1 MANFAEIKTEVVVD
15 TKKATQQVERFKGVA
30 STAFKGTA
38 IAAAAVAAGM
48 VAIGKAI
55 SANIEQSK
63 KLQRASFFGA
73 QLKDAQRFQKRVGGI
88 LTEMQSLE
96 EIAKFRQVGFSD
108 KDIDRATDLARKI
121 QVLGNVSLDAA
132 LQMVRTGDGVDK
144 LSAALN
150 LDMNTALDN
159 TVKSLTSGVP
169 RASDKARAA
178 LTLLTKET
186 KGISGNFKA
195 MTQADPFK
203 QMTVTIQ
210 DAAAATLRNLGPE
223 LTKLTENIRSILPI
237 MQGFIKGSVIIFSG
251 LLKSIAKVRDV
262 IAQTFSGKIFTD
274 FLNNL
279 KQLPLVGK
287 SIEDFIK
294 GSVIVF
300 SGLIKSL
307 AKVRDAIAQAFSGK
321 TFAKIIGFFI
331 NILDKMKQLPL
342 VGKSI
347 ARMFDTTTLDSMRKL
362 ANYNIQ
368 TQTVLKN
375 TAKDTATSAV
385 KTASKVN
392 KTLDKVR
399 RQNGKRNQKARSE
412 SLQELLDFQAQAR
425 TQLRNFQQFALNNIS
440 SIGGTISGVIAAMK
454 DTPEQLRILSSRFA
468 KEIKATNNLTAE
480 QIFLQRQSGR
490 LSDRQAKI
498 GLLINTIR
506 KAGQGDQKEFLRNQ
520 ATITRQLQAGL
531 AISESSKKLAEIA
544 AAQNDYQTDVQTA
557 RNQLRLVQITQLVAI
572 QALNERRI
580 KQGGRLNKRDQ
591 LALDQAQQI
600 LVKVQQTQKQYSR
613 IAATQRPLIDL
624 MKERARLEASI
635 VEPARLRLELSTREA
650 GALDAIRTKK
660 QELAAL
666 DGTLT
671 QSQQLRLAGTQKV
684 VKLNQELAQLRIES
698 DVLLNQR
705 ATVINQRDAQILE
718 QRIASQ
724 NQVIAAKQQEI
735 ALQQQI
741 NAAQQGQLSLV
752 GSFAQQIN
760 QAIGRTIAP
769 ATKLGQTL
777 GQSAVQ
783 FAQTIG
789 SSLERLGEGFTKF
802 VMGVKDADLGA
813 DLGKGFIE
821 LLAGIAKNFG
831 LTFASIG
838 ATYLAAGNAVQ
849 GIPTLAAAGGLLA
862 LSGALGALSSITDSP
877 GGTAGGGGSRAA
889 SPSFQQSLGGD
900 TSQAEPTREVF
911 VVINS
916 SPWNKTGPQE
926 AKEFQSWLRKNKR
939 IVGGMA

>member
-30 STAFKGTA
+30 SRAFKGTA

-48 VAIGKAI
+48 VGIGKAI

-63 KLQRASFFGA
+63 RLQRASFFGA
-73 QLKDAQRFQKRVGGI
+73 QLKDAQRFQRQVGGI

-121 QVLGNVSLDAA
+121 QVLGNVSLEAA

-144 LSAALN
+144 LSASLN

-169 RASDKARAA
+169 RASDRARAA

-186 KGISGNFKA
+186 GNLSGNFRA
-195 MTQADPFK
+195 MTQADPFR
-203 QMTVTIQ
+203 QMSVTIQ
-210 DAAAATLRNLGPE
+210 DATQATLRKLGPE
-223 LTKLTENIRSILPI
+223 LTKLTENIKSVLPLV
-237 MQGFIKGSVIIFSG
+237 QDFIKGSVIIFSG
-251 LLKSIAKVRDV
+251 LLKS
-262 IAQTFSGKIFTD
+262 
-274 FLNNL
+274 
-279 KQLPLVGK
+279 
-287 SIEDFIK
+287 
-294 GSVIVF
+294 
-300 SGLIKSL
+300 L
-307 AKVRDAIAQAFSGK
+307 AKVRDAIAAAFSGK
-321 TFAKIIGFFI
+321 TFQRILGFFV

-347 ARMFDTTTLDSMRKL
+347 ARLFDSTTLDSIRKL
-362 ANYNIQ
+362 AKYNID
-368 TQTVLKN
+368 TQMVLKK
-375 TAKDTATSAV
+375 TAKDTASSAAGS
-385 KTASKVN
+385 ASKVN
-392 KTLDKVR
+392 KTLDALR
-399 RQNGKRNQKARSE
+399 NRNRKRNQKAQSE

-480 QIFLQRQSGR
+480 QILLQRQSGR

-718 QRIASQ
+718 KRIASQ
-724 NQVIAAKQQEI
+724 NQVITAKQQEL

-741 NAAQQGQLSLV
+741 NAAQQGQLTLV
-752 GSFAQQIN
+752 GAFAQNIN

>member
-15 TKKATQQVERFKGVA
+15 TSKATQQVERFKGVA
-30 STAFKGTA
+30 SRAFKGTA
-38 IAAAAVAAGM
+38 IAAAAVAAGL
-48 VAIGKAI
+48 VGVGKAI

-121 QVLGNVSLDAA
+121 QVLGNVSLETA
-132 LQMVRTGDGVDK
+132 LNMVRTGDGVDK
-144 LSAALN
+144 LSSALN

-159 TVKSLTSGVP
+159 TVKSMTSGVP

-178 LTLLTKET
+178 LALLTKET

-210 DAAAATLRNLGPE
+210 DATQATLRKLGPE
-223 LTKLTENIRSILPI
+223 LTKLTENIKSVLPLV
-237 MQGFIKGSVIIFSG
+237 QDFIKGSVIIFSG
-251 LLKSIAKVRDV
+251 LLKS
-262 IAQTFSGKIFTD
+262 
-274 FLNNL
+274 
-279 KQLPLVGK
+279 
-287 SIEDFIK
+287 
-294 GSVIVF
+294 
-300 SGLIKSL
+300 L
-307 AKVRDAIAQAFSGK
+307 AKVRDAITQAFSGK

-440 SIGGTISGVIAAMK
+440 SMGGTISGVIAAMK
-454 DTPEQLRILSSRFA
+454 DTPEQLRILSSRYA
-468 KEIKATNNLTAE
+468 KEIQKTNGLTME
-480 QIFLQRQSGR
+480 EILMRRQSGK
-490 LSDRQAKI
+490 LTDRQAKVAV
-498 GLLINTIR
+498 LINTIR
-506 KAGQGDQKEFLRNQ
+506 RAGLADQQEFLRNQ
-520 ATITRQLQAGL
+520 ATITRQLQASL
-531 AISESSKKLAEIA
+531 TVSESQKKLAEVA
-544 AAQNDYQTDVQTA
+544 AATNDLQTDVLTA
-557 RNQLRLVQITQLVAI
+557 QRQLRDVAITQQLTI
-572 QALNERRI
+572 SGLLE
-580 KQGGRLNKRDQ
+580 KQTRQRGRLSLFDR
-591 LALDQAQQI
+591 LALKQARSILKSTEENQKKYEKIAQQ
-600 LVKVQQTQKQYSR
+600 
-613 IAATQRPLIDL
+613 QRPLIQL
-624 MKERARLEASI
+624 MKLRAELENLI
-635 VEPARLRLELSTREA
+635 TEPAQTRLNLDKQEQTSTSNLLRM
-650 GALDAIRTKK
+650 R
-660 QELAAL
+660 QELANIQGTVTQRQAL
-666 DGTLT
+666 QISG
-671 QSQQLRLAGTQKV
+671 
-684 VKLNQELAQLRIES
+684 QER
-698 DVLLNQR
+698 
-705 ATVINQRDAQILE
+705 INQLNFERRQIQIDINKLKILE
-718 QRIASQ
+718 ATSINKADKAILKSRIDSQ
-724 NQVIAAKQQEI
+724 SILLSNKKKELE
-735 ALQQQI
+735 LQQQI
-741 NAAQQGQLSLV
+741 NAAQQGQLSIT
-752 GSFAQQIN
+752 GAFAKNIN
-760 QAIGRTIAP
+760 QAIGRTIPA
-769 ATKLGQTL
+769 ATKLGTTL
-777 GQSAVQ
+777 AQSAVQ
-783 FAQTIG
+783 FAQFVG

-900 TSQAEPTREVF
+900 TSQAEPTREVY

>member
-30 STAFKGTA
+30 SRAFKGTA
-38 IAAAAVAAGM
+38 IAAAAIAAGM
-48 VAIGKAI
+48 VGVGKAI

-108 KDIDRATDLARKI
+108 KDIDKATDLARKI
-121 QVLGNVSLDAA
+121 QVLGGVSLETA
-132 LQMVRTGDGVDK
+132 LNMVRTGDGVDK
-144 LSAALN
+144 LSSALN

-159 TVKSLTSGVP
+159 TVKSMTSGVP

-178 LTLLTKET
+178 LALLTKET

-210 DAAAATLRNLGPE
+210 DATQATLRKLGPE
-223 LTKLTENIRSILPI
+223 LTKLTENIKSVLPLV
-237 MQGFIKGSVIIFSG
+237 QDFLKGSVIIFS
-251 LLKSIAKVRDV
+251 
-262 IAQTFSGKIFTD
+262 T
-274 FLNNL
+274 
-279 KQLPLVGK
+279 
-287 SIEDFIK
+287 
-294 GSVIVF
+294 
-300 SGLIKSL
+300 LIKSL
-307 AKVRDAIAQAFSGK
+307 VKVRDGISQAFSSK
-321 TFAKIIGFFI
+321 IFSKIIGFYI
-331 NILDKMKQLPL
+331 TILDKMKQLPL

-347 ARMFDTTTLDSMRKL
+347 AKLFDTTTLDSMRKL

-368 TQTVLKN
+368 TQTVLKK

-425 TQLRNFQQFALNNIS
+425 TQLRNFQQFALNNIAAM
-440 SIGGTISGVIAAMK
+440 GGTISGVIAAMK
-454 DTPEQLRILSSRFA
+454 DTPEQLRILSSRYA
-468 KEIKATNNLTAE
+468 KEIQKTNGLTME
-480 QIFLQRQSGR
+480 EILMRRQSGK
-490 LSDRQAKI
+490 LTDRQAKVAV
-498 GLLINTIR
+498 LINTIR
-506 KAGQGDQKEFLRNQ
+506 RAGLADQQEFLRNQ
-520 ATITRQLQAGL
+520 ATITRQLQASL
-531 AISESSKKLAEIA
+531 TVSESQKKLAEVA
-544 AAQNDYQTDVQTA
+544 AATNDLQTDVLTA
-557 RNQLRLVQITQLVAI
+557 QRQLRDVAITQQLTI
-572 QALNERRI
+572 SGLLE
-580 KQGGRLNKRDQ
+580 KQTRQRGRLSLFDR
-591 LALDQAQQI
+591 LALKQARSILKSTEENQKKYEKIAQQ
-600 LVKVQQTQKQYSR
+600 
-613 IAATQRPLIDL
+613 QRPLIQL
-624 MKERARLEASI
+624 MKLRAELENLITEPAQTRLNLDKQEQTSTSNLLRMRQELANIQGTVTQRQALQISGQERINQLNFERRQIQIDINKLKILEATSI
-635 VEPARLRLELSTREA
+635 NKADKAILKSRIDSQNILLSN
-650 GALDAIRTKK
+650 KK
-660 QELAAL
+660 QEL
-666 DGTLT
+666 
-671 QSQQLRLAGTQKV
+671 V
-684 VKLNQELAQLRIES
+684 
-698 DVLLNQR
+698 
-705 ATVINQRDAQILE
+705 
-718 QRIASQ
+718 
-724 NQVIAAKQQEI
+724 
-735 ALQQQI
+735 LQQQI
-741 NAAQQGQLSLV
+741 NAAQQGQLSLT
-752 GSFAQQIN
+752 GAFAKNIN